1 MVIIITITISFDIAT
16 ISNFQHVLIQKQFQ
30 AILWRPHWV
39 RCWSGERFLFTF
51 SHFIS
56 RFHQT
61 GKRCSWTRCPGFV
74 LLDVFNLER
83 TKVVFHDVLTNII
96 IHCIIFLLFLLPGTY
111 HRIFIRCCH
120 LINIVWGKVGSREY
134 SYDEKVKYQIF
145 SSTLNLLPWRF
156 IFFWEKQSCKE
167 KKSNNVRHL
176 VVHLFSR
183 IFCKY
188 FSRLRPYL
196 RLRYLSLLYSLFFF
210 TLERTQNLEFQWH
223 CHT

>member
-1 MVIIITITISFDIAT
+1 MVIIITIRISFDTVT
-16 ISNFQHVLIQKQFQ
+16 ISNFHHVLIDKCIQKQFQ

-96 IHCIIFLLFLLPGTY
+96 IHCIIF
-111 HRIFIRCCH
+111 FI
-120 LINIVWGKVGSREY
+120 I
-134 SYDEKVKYQIF
+134 
-145 SSTLNLLPWRF
+145 SSTW
-156 IFFWEKQSCKE
+156 
-167 KKSNNVRHL
+167 NV
-176 VVHLFSR
+176 
-183 IFCKY
+183 
-188 FSRLRPYL
+188 P
-196 RLRYLSLLYSLFFF
+196 
-210 TLERTQNLEFQWH
+210 QNLYMMLPFNQYCVRKGRLKRVKLWWKSQISNLQQYS
-223 CHT
+223 